1 MMWMAVDRDSRVP
14 MLSQVYRMLR
24 DGILK
29 GDLEGGRRL
38 PSTRRLAAELQ
49 VSRNIVLEAY
59 ERLLAE
65 GFVVAR
71 SGAGTFVAEGAALP
85 AGGTEI
91 PALPV
96 LEEATAIAR
105 PEVVPAGGTI
115 SFRTGSPA
123 MDRFPRKAWSDALR
137 RVYREAPD
145 GLFGYGNPA
154 GEPELRAALAD
165 YLRDTRGVVA
175 TPDRIVIT
183 GGAIQALG
191 LAARMLLT
199 EGDDAIVE
207 RPTVEEVRTLI
218 ASTGA
223 RLHGV
228 PVDESGLVT
237 SALPGDIRPKLIYAT
252 PSHQFPLGGAMPIPR
267 RVELLAYA
275 ARAGSYVLEDDYDSE
290 FAYDA
295 PAVHSLQSLAPERVL
310 YIGTFSKILSP
321 ALRIG
326 YIVLPAAWVPAFVR
340 LKRLADYENSRP
352 DQLALADFIRQR
364 SLHAHVHR
372 MRKLYRGRRELLV
385 ECLKAKLGDRVRVLG
400 KAVGLHAAVRFDAPL
415 PPDLSARLSEA
426 KVDAAQIE
434 EDCLLLGYGHLRE
447 DEIRD
452 GVERLARV
460 TGSHCMPRLQPD
472 QTEKGGPSY
481 AAHRV

>member
-1 MMWMAVDRDSRVP
+1 MWMAIDRDSRVP
-14 MLSQVYRMLR
+14 MLNQVYRSLR
-24 DGILK
+24 DGIWK
-29 GDLEGGRRL
+29 GELEAGRRL
-38 PSTRRLAAELQ
+38 PSTRRLAAELK

-59 ERLLAE
+59 ERLIAE
-65 GFVVAR
+65 GFAVAR
-71 SGAGTFVAEGAALP
+71 SGAGTFVAEGASLP
-85 AGGTEI
+85 DGGTAI
-91 PALPV
+91 PAPPAPEDAKPV
-96 LEEATAIAR
+96 AY
-105 PEVVPAGGTI
+105 PEVAPADGTI

-154 GEPELRAALAD
+154 GEPELRAALAE

-175 TPDRIVIT
+175 TPDRIVVT

-191 LAARMLLT
+191 LAARMLLS
-199 EGDDAIVE
+199 EGDDALVE
-207 RPTVEEVRTLI
+207 HPTVEEVRTLI

-223 RLHGV
+223 RPHGV
-228 PVDESGLVT
+228 PVDESGLAT
-237 SALPGDIRPKLIYAT
+237 GALPADIRPRLIYVT

-295 PAVHSLQSLAPERVL
+295 PAVHSLQSLAPDRVF

-326 YIVLPAAWVPAFVR
+326 YIVLPEAWVPAFVR

-352 DQLALADFIRQR
+352 EQLALADFIRQR
-364 SLHAHVHR
+364 ALHAHVHR
-372 MRKLYRGRRELLV
+372 MRKLYRGRRELLIA
-385 ECLKAKLGDRVRVLG
+385 CLEAQLGGRGRVLG
-400 KAVGLHAAVRFDAPL
+400 KAVGLHIALRFGEPL
-415 PPDLSARLSEA
+415 PSDLHDRLREA
-426 KVDAAQIE
+426 KVEAAQIG
-434 EDCLLLGYGHLRE
+434 EDCLLLGYGHLQE
-447 DEIRD
+447 DEIRE
-452 GVERLARV
+452 GAERLARAL
-460 TGSHCMPRLQPD
+460 GNHAMPRSKPNQA
-472 QTEKGGPSY
+472 EKGGGSH
-481 AAHRV
+481 AARRA